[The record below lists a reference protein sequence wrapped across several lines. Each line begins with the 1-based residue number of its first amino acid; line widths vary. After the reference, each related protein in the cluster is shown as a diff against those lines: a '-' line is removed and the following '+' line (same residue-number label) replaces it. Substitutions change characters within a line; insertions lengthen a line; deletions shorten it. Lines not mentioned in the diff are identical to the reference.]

1 MAAFQDAGSVKF
13 SMFQNIRIVMVNTS
27 HPGNIGAAARAL
39 KTMGFGRL
47 YLVSPEEFPSNTATW
62 RSAGAAD
69 VLEQAV
75 VVDHFDD
82 AIKDC
87 QLVIGSSA
95 RNRRIPW
102 PMVDPR
108 ACGKLVAQHGEKE
121 QIAIVFGREDR
132 GLTND
137 ELQRCHYHVNI
148 PADADYGVLNI
159 AAAIQVV
166 VYELRMAILE
176 WRDNASETG
185 KCQPM
190 MEVATVRWDEEVAT
204 ANELE
209 LFLEH
214 LEQTLVDIEF
224 HDRENPRQLMTRL
237 RRLYTRSRLDK
248 MEVNILRGILTAVKG
263 AIQRGG
269 K

>member
-1 MAAFQDAGSVKF
+1 
-13 SMFQNIRIVMVNTS
+13 MFQNIRIVMVNTS
-27 HPGNIGAAARAL
+27 HPGNIGAAARAI

-47 YLVSPEEFPSNTATW
+47 YLVAPEEFPSNTATW

-75 VVDHFDD
+75 VVEHFDD

-102 PMVDPR
+102 PMVNPR
-108 ACGKLVAQHGEKE
+108 ECGKLVAQHAEVE

-132 GLTND
+132 GLTNE

-148 PADADYGVLNI
+148 PANSDYGVLNI

-176 WRDNASETG
+176 WQNTDVEPG
-185 KCQPM
+185 KRQPM
-190 MEVATVRWDEEVAT
+190 MEVATVRWDEEVAS
-204 ANELE
+204 AHELE

-224 HDRENPRQLMTRL
+224 HNRDNPRQLMTRL

-248 MEVNILRGILTAVKG
+248 MEVNILRGILTAVKAASKG
-263 AIQRGG
+263 A
-269 K
+269 KKH